1 MNRPANSEERSS
13 GRADRGDT
21 RERSGG
27 RALSPGDNRG
37 ADRGAGGRSEGGRDR
52 SSGPSRVADVMA
64 VADKATADPTNAD
77 AEGFARGE
85 ALSFPSKVLFACAPT
100 ATGAALLAT
109 SL

>member
-1 MNRPANSEERSS
+1 MEVEARKV
-13 GRADRGDT
+13 
-21 RERSGG
+21 GG
-27 RALSPGDNRG
+27 TVQAAL
-37 ADRGAGGRSEGGRDR
+37 
-52 SSGPSRVADVMA
+52 SRVADVMA